1 MRKVIKRFATFLV
14 SLLLLTVGATWWAL
28 NGSLASIDGELTLS
42 GLSAPVSLQRDHNG
56 VLSIQAGNEADAM
69 RAPGFVHAQER
80 FFEMDLMLRSAAG
93 ERSALFGPVALG
105 SEGSRGGKECVRSG
119 RARGSACT

>member
-69 RAPGFVHAQER
+69 RALGFVHAPER
-80 FFEMDLMLRSAAG
+80 FFAMDLMRRSAAG
-93 ERSALFGPVALG
+93 ELSALFGPVARPEERRAG
-105 SEGSRGGKECVRSG
+105 SKG
-119 RARGSACT
+119 